1 MKKRNLLSLLMILL
15 LFTGSALH
23 AIEIGIAAT
32 VQGQEITEARL
43 QAGIDN
49 YLLRQGT
56 NIGVMRDPNRY
67 NELREKI
74 LDVLIGQELLWQA
87 ARRDK
92 IFVDD
97 AEVDQAFAQYQAQFD
112 DELSF
117 NNKLSDGGFNKSS
130 FQQNLKQQLSVRKWI
145 QEFVLKD
152 VSVSDAEVSAF
163 YNENKAEF
171 IEPEKIRARHILIK
185 LESGASDE
193 IRASALE
200 QLSAIR
206 QEIVEGANFASLASE
221 KSQGPS
227 AANGGD
233 LGYFTRGQMVPGFE
247 QAAFALA
254 PGEVSE
260 IVETRFGFHLIKLED
275 RKSAVLP
282 EEKDLAERIRG
293 FLMQEKSRR
302 AVEAAVS
309 RLSEGSSIEKRTL

>member
-56 NIGVMRDPNRY
+56 NIGVMRDPKRY

-87 ARRDK
+87 AKRDK

-206 QEIVEGANFASLASE
+206 QEIVEGADFASLASE

-233 LGYFTRGQMVPGFE
+233 LGYFTRGQMVPAFE

-293 FLMQEKSRR
+293 LLMQEKSRR

-309 RLSEGSSIEKRTL
+309 RLSEGASIEKRTL